1 MSQSKLVK
9 WDELQRQVRAAQ
21 RSGQKVVFTNGCFD
35 LLHPGHIRMLRAA
48 RQLGDRLVIGVNADE
63 SVRANKG
70 ANRPIQLELERA
82 EVLAALEAV
91 DWVTIF
97 GQETPLELIV
107 CVQPDV
113 LVKGA
118 DWALDEIVGR
128 QEVEQRGGNV
138 VPIAFESGFSTS
150 LLIERVQKLFC

>member
-1 MSQSKLVK
+1 VSQSKLVK

-70 ANRPIQLELERA
+70 SNRPIQLELERA

-128 QEVEQRGGNV
+128 QEVEQRGGKV
-138 VPIAFESGFSTS
+138 IPIAFESGFSTS